1 MKYSPYPVR
10 CFFQRLGCLV
20 LSLAVLN
27 VRAADLSA
35 APVAPANTVEATPIT
50 TSANPVTA
58 VSTTAAAPATPP
70 VIYAPTDLPGKGLM
84 QHSFMY
90 TGEWDYPKKVQSIFI
105 VRDGKIA
112 WQYDIPTNIA
122 NADGPK
128 TLQEFSDATMLS
140 NGTIVFA
147 RKTGAGEVTPDKKLI
162 WNYDAPKGFEV
173 HTIQPIGT
181 DRVMI
186 IQNGDPAKLMIIN
199 TISSQTEKEIVLPT
213 GNPKNAHPQFRGV
226 RMTAAGTF
234 LAAHMDNGK
243 VAEYDADGKEIW
255 SVPVLSPWSAIRLKN
270 GNTLITSN
278 KSFAREVNPKGET
291 VWEFTQKDVPDI
303 KLFVIQG
310 AERLANGNTVIMNWC
325 PNAIKNP
332 KDWVGSVQVLEV
344 TPDKKVVWALRS
356 WADPADLGP
365 ASIIQLLDEPGV
377 PEKPGDQQR

>member
-1 MKYSPYPVR
+1 M
-10 CFFQRLGCLV
+10 
-20 LSLAVLN
+20 N
-27 VRAADLSA
+27 VRAADVSA
-35 APVAPANTVEATPIT
+35 APAVSANTTTATTITSSATPP
-50 TSANPVTA
+50 AA
-58 VSTTAAAPATPP
+58 ASTTAAARATPP
-70 VIYAPTDLPGKGLM
+70 VIYAPADLPGKGLT
-84 QHSFMY
+84 QHPFMY
-90 TGEWDYPKKVQSIFI
+90 TGEWNYPKKVQSILI

-122 NADGPK
+122 NADGLK

-140 NGTIVFA
+140 NGNVVFA
-147 RKTGAGEVTPDKKLI
+147 RKTGAGEVTPDKNLV

-181 DRVMI
+181 DRVMM

-199 TISSQTEKEIVLPT
+199 TISGQTEKEIVLPT

-243 VAEYDADGKEIW
+243 VAEYNPDGKEIW
-255 SVPVLSPWSAIRLKN
+255 SVAVASPWSAIRLTN

-325 PNAIKNP
+325 PTAIKNP
-332 KDWVGSVQVLEV
+332 KDWTGSVQVLEV